1 MAKVRGSIVVNS
13 ERCKGCQLCVPV
25 CQPNS
30 IAMSENVNSKGY
42 RFAMMVNEECTGC
55 TNCAI
60 ICPDGVIS
68 VYRVKV
74 DDKAVA

>member
-1 MAKVRGSIVVNS
+1 MARVRGSIVINT

-25 CQPNS
+25 CQTKT
-30 IAMSENVNSKGY
+30 IAMSSQVNGKGY
-42 RFAMMVNEECTGC
+42 QFATVINDDCNGC
-55 TNCAI
+55 TNCAT

-74 DDKAVA
+74 NEKAIA